1 MEAIERTLKWTIL
14 GGWFI
19 FNCFL
24 IIVLKNIV
32 QLRKKYYAGEFE
44 EDLRMPSRTKSQIS
58 MKEKVRAKIESNHV
72 SI

>member
-24 IIVLKNIV
+24 LIVLKNIV
-32 QLRKKYYAGEFE
+32 QLRRKYYSGEFE
-44 EDLRMPSRTKSQIS
+44 EELGMPSRTKSQIS
-58 MKEKVRAKIESNHV
+58 MKETVLEKCANYNYRN
-72 SI
+72 